1 MAAKSTKE
9 VVAKNILWRF
19 METLS
24 TDGVSFVVSIVLARL
39 LLPEQYG
46 QIALVNVF
54 ITLANVFVV
63 NGLGS
68 SLIQAKKAESID
80 FSSVFYV
87 NLVVAFGLYGLIYIL
102 APYVETFYS
111 TTGLCS
117 VLRVLGIRI
126 IMSAV
131 ISIQNA
137 YVARQMIFR
146 STFFASLISTILCGA
161 IGIAMAY
168 TGFGVWALV
177 AQALLASFTTM
188 VLLLFIT
195 NWYPRLEF
203 SLGRVKALVKYGW
216 KILASSLIKT
226 GYTQS
231 INLIIGKKYT
241 AVDLAN
247 YNRGQKYPEL
257 IAVAL
262 DNSVGTVLFPAMSK
276 HQDDVER
283 VRSMARLS
291 IKVGVFLMSPL
302 LFGLAAVAEPTVR
315 LLLTE
320 KWLSCVPYLRIYTLI
335 YALQTVQ
342 TANLQAIRAVGRS
355 DIILKLDILKRG
367 FGIVMLLMLMNYGVL
382 GVAMAPLS
390 VSLFASFVNV
400 LPNKKLIGYNLSQ
413 QLKDVIPGYLLSLS
427 MALLVYVLSEW
438 LTAAGLSDGMVLF
451 GSVVVGVIYYVAIN
465 ICIKNESMAF
475 VLDTINRVC
484 GKRTRKE

>member
-1 MAAKSTKE
+1 MAGKSTKE

-24 TDGVSFVVSIVLARL
+24 TDGVSFVVSVVLARL

-46 QIALVNVF
+46 QIALINVF
-54 ITLANVFVV
+54 IALANVFVV

-68 SLIQAKKAESID
+68 SLIQKKKAESID

-87 NLVVAFGLYGLIYIL
+87 NLVVAFGLYGLIYVF
-102 APYVETFYS
+102 APYVETFYN
-111 TTGLCS
+111 TIGLSS
-117 VLRVLGIRI
+117 VLRVLSIRI

-137 YVARQMIFR
+137 YVARKMIFR
-146 STFFASLISTILCGA
+146 STFFASLIGTILSGA
-161 IGIAMAY
+161 SGIAMAY
-168 TGFGVWALV
+168 MGFGVWALV
-177 AQALLASFTTM
+177 AQSLLASFTTM
-188 VLLLFIT
+188 VALFFVT
-195 NWYPRLEF
+195 KWYPRLEF
-203 SLGRVKALVKYGW
+203 SLIRVRALVNYGW

-226 GYTQS
+226 GYAQL

-262 DNSVGTVLFPAMSK
+262 DNSVGTVLFPAISK
-276 HQDDVER
+276 HQDDVDR
-283 VRSMARLS
+283 VRGMVRLS

-302 LFGLAAVAEPTVR
+302 LFGLAAVAEPAVR

-320 KWLSCVPYLRIYTLI
+320 KWLPCVPYLRIYTVI
-335 YALQTVQ
+335 YALQTIQ

-355 DIILKLDILKRG
+355 DVILKLDILKRG
-367 FGIVMLLMLMNYGVL
+367 FGIVMLLLLMNCGVL

-390 VSLFASFVNV
+390 VSLFASIVNV
-400 LPNKKLIGYNLSQ
+400 LPNKKLIGYNLPQ

-427 MALLVYVLSEW
+427 MALLVYALSEW
-438 LTAAGLSDGMVLF
+438 LTAVGLPDGMVLF
-451 GSVVVGVIYYVAIN
+451 GSVMVGAIYYVALN
-465 ICIKNESMAF
+465 IYIKNESMVF

-484 GKRTRKE
+484 RKRARKE